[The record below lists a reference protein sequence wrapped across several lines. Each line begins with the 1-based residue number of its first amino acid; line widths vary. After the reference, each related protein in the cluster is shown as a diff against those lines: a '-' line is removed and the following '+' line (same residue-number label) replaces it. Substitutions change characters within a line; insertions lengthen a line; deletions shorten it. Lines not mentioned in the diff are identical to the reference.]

1 MKRGLPIILN
11 ISIYYDFFQIG
22 GMSKSVGYYIHKSD
36 NKGVNTMVKKQIAK
50 TLEKMNSLEV
60 DR

>member
-1 MKRGLPIILN
+1 
-11 ISIYYDFFQIG
+11 
-22 GMSKSVGYYIHKSD
+22 MSKSVGYYIHKSD